1 MQVLNL
7 TAPIIQSMSEFKD
20 WQAPKNCGL
29 SDWLI
34 GPFNFSWSLI
44 GLCMKSKQWRVCEG
58 SPRRPLFP
66 IQYEMQLLCLT
77 FYSQSATLDHPT
89 HLISFL
95 NKVLPWNGEIEGKV
109 REAALCERNEVMNEI
124 DLDICTAKVLWTIIG
139 VEIPHSWHTFNIR
152 PVILLEYW
160 GLFPHLSFRTDEFN
174 SSGLLKC
181 RLWKNSASFC
191 FELNSFGHIDSTD
204 HS

>member
-1 MQVLNL
+1 MH
-7 TAPIIQSMSEFKD
+7 SMSEFKD
-20 WQAPKNCGL
+20 WQAPENHGL

-34 GPFNFSWSLI
+34 GPFNFHWSLI

-58 SPRRPLFP
+58 RPRRPLFP

-109 REAALCERNEVMNEI
+109 REAALCEWNELMNEI
-124 DLDICTAKVLWTIIG
+124 DLDICTAKVLWTVFG
-139 VEIPHSWHTFNIR
+139 AKIPPSTPAFNVTT
-152 PVILLEYW
+152 VILVQ
-160 GLFPHLSFRTDEFN
+160 
-174 SSGLLKC
+174 
-181 RLWKNSASFC
+181 
-191 FELNSFGHIDSTD
+191 
-204 HS
+204 

>member
-1 MQVLNL
+1 MQALNL
-7 TAPIIQSMSEFKD
+7 TAPIIHDMSEFED
-20 WQAPKNCGL
+20 WQALKNCRL

-124 DLDICTAKVLWTIIG
+124 DLDICTPKVLWTIIG
-139 VEIPHSWHTFNIR
+139 AEIPHLRRTFNIR
-152 PVILLEYW
+152 PVISVKYW
-160 GLFPHLSFRTDEFN
+160 RLFPRLLFHTDDFY
-174 SSGLLKC
+174 SSSLL
-181 RLWKNSASFC
+181 RFIFW
-191 FELNSFGHIDSTD
+191 DP
-204 HS
+204 

>member
-1 MQVLNL
+1 M
-7 TAPIIQSMSEFKD
+7 APIIQSMSEFKD

-34 GPFNFSWSLI
+34 GPFNFSRSLI

-124 DLDICTAKVLWTIIG
+124 DLDICTAKVLWAIIG
-139 VEIPHSWHTFNIR
+139 AEMPHSWHTFNIR
-152 PVILLEYW
+152 PVILVENW
-160 GLFPHLSFRTDEFN
+160 RLFPRLSFHADEFN
-174 SSGLLKC
+174 SSSLFGVKF
-181 RLWKNSASFC
+181 WQNSASFC
-191 FELNSFGHIDSTD
+191 FELKRFGHNDTTD
-204 HS
+204 HSLKQS

>member
-1 MQVLNL
+1 MQALNL
-7 TAPIIQSMSEFKD
+7 TAPIIHGMSEFKD
-20 WQAPKNCGL
+20 WQALKNFRL

-34 GPFNFSWSLI
+34 GPFNFNWSLI
-44 GLCMKSKQWRVCEG
+44 GLCMKSKQWRVWEG

-109 REAALCERNEVMNEI
+109 REAAV
-124 DLDICTAKVLWTIIG
+124 WTKWSH
-139 VEIPHSWHTFNIR
+139 EWNRFR
-152 PVILLEYW
+152 
-160 GLFPHLSFRTDEFN
+160 HLSGEGSGNHHRCWNPSFTTHFQHQTSNISRILNTF
-174 SSGLLKC
+174 SSFIISHWLILFFQP
-181 RLWKNSASFC
+181 LVV
-191 FELNSFGHIDSTD
+191 
-204 HS
+204 